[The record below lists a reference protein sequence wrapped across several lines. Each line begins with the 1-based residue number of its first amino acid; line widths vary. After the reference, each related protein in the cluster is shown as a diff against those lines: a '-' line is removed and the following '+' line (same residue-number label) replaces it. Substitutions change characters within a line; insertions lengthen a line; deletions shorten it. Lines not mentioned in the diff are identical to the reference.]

1 MARARPAGAIAA
13 GQLIRPRNPGA
24 MGSLEFALPS
34 GYVPAVSIGV
44 LLLCVGAAGWP
55 RARQAAVWGGC
66 PRVARTIGT
75 LTKETAGT
83 MVKIT
88 FVQEDGTR
96 QEVDAAP
103 GLTVMEAAKSVDVPG
118 IDAECGGACA
128 CATCHVY
135 VEPEWV
141 AAVGKPSDM
150 EEDMLDFAFDV
161 REESRLSCQIRVSEK
176 LDGLVVKVPS
186 KQF

>member
-1 MARARPAGAIAA
+1 
-13 GQLIRPRNPGA
+13 
-24 MGSLEFALPS
+24 
-34 GYVPAVSIGV
+34 
-44 LLLCVGAAGWP
+44 
-55 RARQAAVWGGC
+55 
-66 PRVARTIGT
+66 
-75 LTKETAGT
+75 

-96 QEVDAAP
+96 QEVDVQP
-103 GLTVMEAAKSVDVPG
+103 GLTVMEAAKTEDVAG
-118 IDAECGGACA
+118 IEAECGGACA

-135 VEPEWV
+135 VEPEWREV
-141 AAVGKPSDM
+141 VGPPSEM